1 MPHKP
6 GDDVVEMGA
15 LGPIELILADEAEEG
30 FVDEFGG
37 AQCGAGVI
45 IILSGNEPNLDRD

>member
-6 GDDVVEMGA
+6 GGDVVEMGA
-15 LGPIELILADEAEEG
+15 VGPIELILADEAEEG

-37 AQCGAGVI
+37 AQFGG
-45 IILSGNEPNLDRD
+45 G